1 VSLEI
6 REARPADLDAVHAI
20 YAHYVTTSA
29 ATFELTPP
37 DRREWDR
44 RFAAISEQGLPFVVA
59 GHTGGIDGYAYCAPW
74 RPRPAYRGT
83 AEVSVYVAP
92 SAAGRGVG
100 GALLDA
106 LLARAAEAG
115 LRELIA
121 VVADTGDPASM
132 ALHRGRGFTESGR
145 LAGVGCK
152 HGRWLDT
159 VLLQRRLHDAT
170 R

>member
-1 VSLEI
+1 
-6 REARPADLDAVHAI
+6 
-20 YAHYVTTSA
+20 
-29 ATFELTPP
+29 
-37 DRREWDR
+37 
-44 RFAAISEQGLPFVVA
+44 
-59 GHTGGIDGYAYCAPW
+59 
-74 RPRPAYRGT
+74 
-83 AEVSVYVAP
+83 VYVAP
-92 SAAGRGVG
+92 AAAGHGVG

-106 LLARAAEAG
+106 LLARAGEAG

-132 ALHRGRGFTESGR
+132 ALHRGRGFAEAGR
-145 LAGVGCK
+145 LAGVGRK

>member
-6 REARPADLDAVHAI
+6 REVGPADLDAVRAI

-37 DRREWDR
+37 DRHEWDR
-44 RFAAISEQGLPFVVA
+44 RFAHGLPFVVA
-59 GHTGGIDGYAYCAPW
+59 RHARDIAGYAYCAPW
-74 RPRPAYRGT
+74 KDRPAYRHT

-92 SAAGRGVG
+92 AATGHGVG

-106 LLARAAEAG
+106 LLARATGAG

-121 VVADTGDPASM
+121 VVVDTGDPASM
-132 ALHRGRGFTESGR
+132 ALHRGRGFTEVGR
-145 LAGVGCK
+145 LAGVGRK

-159 VLLQRRLHDAT
+159 VLLQHRLHDASG
-170 R
+170 